1 MSRRARHPPREFL
14 WAANLWTQS
23 SWTVREVRK
32 AAWGFHLNGEKNVP
46 HSFLFPMEI
55 LQCSFPSSFSQ
66 LVDYP
71 INGGQLS
78 STALWELW
86 WLRTISIEAGTLLSS
101 PECFSRSH
109 WLFCSFSNCSSLAE
123 QEKTWGT
130 GACKPVSLHTSIPAS
145 KSTHPTGLT
154 TPDGSVIYTF
164 PFSHMPILSERVAG
178 RI

>member
-123 QEKTWGT
+123 QEKPEAQVRVNLYRFTRVFLPLNPHILQVWQPLMGRWF
-130 GACKPVSLHTSIPAS
+130 
-145 KSTHPTGLT
+145 
-154 TPDGSVIYTF
+154 TPF
-164 PFSHMPILSERVAG
+164 PFPTCRFYPRG
-178 RI
+178 